1 MGFTPQT
8 PPDVRTVTANTS
20 TQHHIHHTHHPS
32 QPPQPTPQPRTPSLA
47 VDTCL
52 CPGLTASVE
61 IGVYLMV
68 RWTDVMETDHQ
79 LVTEEELNSCSKEEL
94 IQRML
99 SMQSHVRQL
108 KNILN
113 KRNCGSDNEKTKK
126 KCRQKSD
133 RKDFDFSRYKC
144 RHIAL
149 KALYQPRTPSLAVDT
164 CLCPGLTASVEIGV
178 YLMVRWTDVMQ
189 TDHQLVT
196 EEELNSCSKEELIQR
211 MLSMQSHVRQL
222 KNVLNKRNCGSDNEK
237 TKKNAV
243 LLNKRNCGSDNEK
256 TKKKCRQK
264 SDRKDFDFSRY
275 KCRHIALKALYFG
288 WDYQGFAAQEDTN
301 HTVEWALFEALVK
314 TRLIRSRQTSNY
326 HRCGRTDKG
335 VSAFSQT
342 ISLDVRT
349 NLKAGKGVIT
359 PDDYVD
365 DGRDDET
372 TGDSEPREINYIMI
386 LNNVLPEN
394 IRVICWTPVETD
406 FSSRFDCKSRSY
418 KYLFPKGGLDVE
430 RMRIGCNYLLGEHDF
445 RNFCKMDVNNGVIN
459 YRRNILSIDLQRY
472 SCEANCDNSLGDE
485 TYWMYAL
492 TITGTAFIWHQI
504 RCIVALLFLVGQH
517 REEPEIIKQL
527 LDVDKHPNKPQYCMS
542 ADFPLILFDCSY
554 DEKDVKEWIYD
565 TKASDQLIKH
575 LQSLWTKQMVKTDV
589 YKPLLERPVCESL
602 EQRIEKSNKRTKMK
616 N

>member
-1 MGFTPQT
+1 
-8 PPDVRTVTANTS
+8 
-20 TQHHIHHTHHPS
+20 
-32 QPPQPTPQPRTPSLA
+32 
-47 VDTCL
+47 
-52 CPGLTASVE
+52 
-61 IGVYLMV
+61 
-68 RWTDVMETDHQ
+68 
-79 LVTEEELNSCSKEEL
+79 
-94 IQRML
+94 
-99 SMQSHVRQL
+99 
-108 KNILN
+108 
-113 KRNCGSDNEKTKK
+113 
-126 KCRQKSD
+126 
-133 RKDFDFSRYKC
+133 
-144 RHIAL
+144 
-149 KALYQPRTPSLAVDT
+149 
-164 CLCPGLTASVEIGV
+164 
-178 YLMVRWTDVMQ
+178 
-189 TDHQLVT
+189 
-196 EEELNSCSKEELIQR
+196 
-211 MLSMQSHVRQL
+211 
-222 KNVLNKRNCGSDNEK
+222 
-237 TKKNAV
+237 
-243 LLNKRNCGSDNEK
+243 
-256 TKKKCRQK
+256 
-264 SDRKDFDFSRY
+264 
-275 KCRHIALKALYFG
+275 
-288 WDYQGFAAQEDTN
+288 GFAAQEDTN

-372 TGDSEPREINYIMI
+372 NGDSEPQEINYIMI

-406 FSSRFDCKSRSY
+406 FSARFDCKSRSY

-445 RNFCKMDVNNGVIN
+445 RNFCKMDVNNGVVN

-472 SCEANCDNSLGDE
+472 SCDANCDISLGDE

-517 REEPEIIKQL
+517 REEPEIIQQL

-589 YKPLLERPVCESL
+589 TKLMLNSLTNDFKSRNTSEDLSDNSSLIDTLCMGVRHKVYKPLLERPKV
-602 EQRIEKSNKRTKMK
+602 
-616 N
+616 